1 MIADSQLCVIYTS
14 HLSRAIRRVAVQ
26 HATNVH
32 NLYNIKLIPR
42 EFLNPPRDLHM
53 TTKRDFLSVTDITPS
68 ETIVL
73 LNRARTAKSISSEDN
88 NFKPL
93 AGKSIAILFDK
104 PSLRTRV
111 SFQVGIE
118 HLGGFSVFLGQQEV
132 GLGNREPTSD
142 VAKVLSGYVD
152 CIVARLSDHQL
163 LLDLAKYASVP
174 VINALSDLEHPC
186 QVMADLLTIY
196 EHKDKLEGLSLAYIG
211 DGNNVARSLC
221 LVAPAVGMNFTSASP
236 DGYNLDEQSVQ
247 KAKSRANA
255 LSVQIRTLTDPVKA
269 VAGADVVYTDVWA
282 SMGQE
287 DETGI
292 RQSAFNGYT
301 VDSVLMSKANP
312 GALFMH
318 DMPAHYGEEVPS
330 GMLEHPQSVAFPQAH
345 NRLHAQKTILEFLIN
360 GI

>member
-1 MIADSQLCVIYTS
+1 M
-14 HLSRAIRRVAVQ
+14 
-26 HATNVH
+26 N
-32 NLYNIKLIPR
+32 
-42 EFLNPPRDLHM
+42 
-53 TTKRDFLSVTDITPS
+53 TKRDFLSVTDITPD
-68 ETIVL
+68 ETMAL
-73 LNRARTAKSISSEDN
+73 LDRARTAKSISSKDN
-88 NFKPL
+88 NAKPL

-132 GLGNREPTSD
+132 GLGHREPTSD

-174 VINALSDLEHPC
+174 VVNALSDLEHPC
-186 QVMADLLTIY
+186 QIMADLLTIY
-196 EHKDKLEGLSLAYIG
+196 EHKDTLEGLNLAYIG

-221 LVAPAVGMNFTSASP
+221 LAAPAVGMNFTSASP
-236 DGYNLDEQSVQ
+236 EGYNLDELSIREAQ
-247 KAKSRANA
+247 SRAA
-255 LSVQIRTLTDPVKA
+255 DPSIRVRTLTNPVEA
-269 VAGADVVYTDVWA
+269 VVGADVVYTDVWA

-287 DETGI
+287 AETGI

-301 VDSVLMSKANP
+301 VDPALMSKANAD
-312 GALFMH
+312 ALFMH
-318 DMPAHYGEEVPS
+318 DMPAHYGEEVSP
-330 GMLEHPQSVAFPQAH
+330 GMLDHSQSVAFPQAH
-345 NRLHAQKTILEFLIN
+345 NRLHAQKVILEFLLT

>member
-1 MIADSQLCVIYTS
+1 M
-14 HLSRAIRRVAVQ
+14 
-26 HATNVH
+26 
-32 NLYNIKLIPR
+32 P
-42 EFLNPPRDLHM
+42 
-53 TTKRDFLSVTDITPS
+53 TKRDFLSITDIS
-68 ETIVL
+68 SAETMML
-73 LNRARTAKSISSEDN
+73 LDRARSTKSHSKVYVGTEQG
-88 NFKPL
+88 KPL

-118 HLGGFSVFLGQQEV
+118 ELGGYSVFLGQQEV

-163 LLDLAKYASVP
+163 LVDLAKYASVP
-174 VINALSDLEHPC
+174 VVNALSDLEHPC
-186 QVMADLLTIY
+186 QIMADLLTIY
-196 EHKDKLEGLSLAYIG
+196 EHKTTLEGLSLAYIG

-221 LVAPAVGMNFTSASP
+221 LGLPAVGMNFTSASP
-236 DGYNLDEQSVQ
+236 QGYNLDEGSVQ
-247 KAKSRANA
+247 VAKARANGS
-255 LSVQIRTLTDPVKA
+255 SVQVRTLTDPEEA

-287 DETGI
+287 SETDV

-301 VDSVLMSKANP
+301 VAPALMERANE

-318 DMPAHYGEEVPS
+318 DMPAHYGEEVPP
-330 GMLEHPQSVAFPQAH
+330 GMLGHPQSVAFPQAH
-345 NRLHAQKTILEFLIN
+345 NRLHAQKSILEFLLTGN
-360 GI
+360 